1 MLCIVHTAMYS
12 IEMAVQCAY
21 VNQVRAQ
28 MDKNRYKM
36 FSVFLLQIDNDV
48 QEHIDALLIVE
59 VSVAFVALAVCRL
72 Q

>member
-1 MLCIVHTAMYS
+1 MYS